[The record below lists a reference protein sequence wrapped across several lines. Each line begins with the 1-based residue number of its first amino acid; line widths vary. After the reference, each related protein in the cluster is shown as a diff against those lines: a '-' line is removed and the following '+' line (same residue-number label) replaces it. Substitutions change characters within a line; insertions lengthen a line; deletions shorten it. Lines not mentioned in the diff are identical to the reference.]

1 MNNTALIP
9 KLSGS
14 PFAVMPPAERLC
26 LSADDL
32 AVLTASETIIERGN
46 KTFVEVGR
54 ALLTIRDHENG
65 VLYKQRY
72 GTFEN
77 YWRERWEFEHA
88 HVYRLMDA
96 AKIYDELAPTGV
108 VAPSAPLP
116 TTERQIRALK
126 GLPTPALRRKA
137 WGEAIQTATEYPIS
151 TATVEKAVRKVVKAE
166 GITLAVPRKSEPKSL
181 PAFYRVTGSDL
192 EKIMEGIARL
202 REELAKIP
210 AGPEAALILDEI
222 ERRLPVVSEAHQRV
236 IEESAAV
243 EAHDQK

>member
-151 TATVEKAVRKVVKAE
+151 TATVEKAVTPTCTRIGTIATVIMADLP
-166 GITLAVPRKSEPKSL
+166 LAMASPFLSERCAKSAIFP
-181 PAFYRVTGSDL
+181 GSF
-192 EKIMEGIARL
+192 
-202 REELAKIP
+202 
-210 AGPEAALILDEI
+210 
-222 ERRLPVVSEAHQRV
+222 RR
-236 IEESAAV
+236 
-243 EAHDQK
+243 